1 MSKRPLM
8 KRLESQ
14 LGREDAFT
22 LIELLVVI
30 LIIGILAAIAIPS
43 FLDQKN
49 KADDATAKELVR
61 AASQAA
67 ETYETDHSGNY
78 IGVTREGLHEL
89 DASLQLV
96 EGGNNAYLSS
106 AEEYEKGQGYVVTA
120 TAPTTKDTFTI
131 TRTGNGEFLRTCT
144 GSKTSGGCRTG
155 SW

>member
-1 MSKRPLM
+1 MSKSRLM
-8 KRLESQ
+8 SRLRSQ
-14 LGREDAFT
+14 LLREDGFT

-43 FLDQKN
+43 FLDQTH
-49 KADDATAKELVR
+49 KAYDANAKEVVR

-78 IGVTREGLHEL
+78 GGITPTILHEL
-89 DASLQLV
+89 DHSLQIA
-96 EGGNNAYLSS
+96 EGNNNAYLQT
-106 AEEYEKGQGYVVTA
+106 AEEYESGQGYVVTA
-120 TAPTTKDTFTI
+120 IAPATKDTFTI
-131 TRTGNGEFLRTCT
+131 TRTGNGEFLRTCS

>member
-1 MSKRPLM
+1 M
-8 KRLESQ
+8 
-14 LGREDAFT
+14 
-22 LIELLVVI
+22 VI

-43 FLDQKN
+43 FLDQTH
-49 KADDATAKELVR
+49 KAYDAKAKELVR

-78 IGVTREGLHEL
+78 GGITRDDPARTRALAADSPKAQQRLPPDG
-89 DASLQLV
+89 AKNTNR
-96 EGGNNAYLSS
+96 GR
-106 AEEYEKGQGYVVTA
+106 A
-120 TAPTTKDTFTI
+120 TWSPRSRPATKDTFTI